1 MGREEI
7 GKKGSSRHNCNAKD
21 AHLSTSRQQAIKM
34 GTFFVFAPFGRKTA
48 AVEEPLFGGRQMKSV
63 CIFSQKRLGAAKVA
77 YLGLVLRRTR

>member
-1 MGREEI
+1 
-7 GKKGSSRHNCNAKD
+7 
-21 AHLSTSRQQAIKM
+21 M